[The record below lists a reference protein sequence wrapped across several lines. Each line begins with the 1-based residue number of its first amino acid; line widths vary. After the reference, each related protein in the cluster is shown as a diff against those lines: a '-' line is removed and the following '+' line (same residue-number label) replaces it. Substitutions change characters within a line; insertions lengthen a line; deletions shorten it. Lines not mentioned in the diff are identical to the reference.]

1 MTDKRDYY
9 EVLGVSKDAS
19 ADDIRKAYK
28 QSALKHHPDRNQGNK
43 DAEAKFK
50 EATEAYS
57 VLSDD
62 DKRQAYDRYGHAG
75 VEGRGGF
82 DFSQA
87 GMGDILSQFQDLFS
101 DFFGGFG
108 GSSRQGRNADRGQ
121 DVQVDVAVTLREAM
135 LGSKREVNVR
145 GVAHCDDC
153 GGSGA
158 SPGSRPERCSS
169 CGGSGQVATQ
179 RGFLMFATTCP
190 RCRGRGEVISSPC
203 SSCSGQGR
211 VERQK
216 KVLVSIPAGI
226 DTGQRLRVPGQGMSG
241 RAGAPQGDLYVDIH
255 VEDDP
260 KFQREGNDLAT
271 QVQVQFGTAT
281 LGGRVEVQ
289 LPDDTRLNVNIEPGT
304 QPGNVITLRGN
315 GMPRLDQ
322 RGGRGNLHVVVNVL
336 VPKKISKK
344 AKKLL
349 EELMRELGE
358 PAASEST
365 LQDRA

>member
-9 EVLGVSKDAS
+9 EVLGVSKDAAS
-19 ADDIRKAYK
+19 DDIRKAYK
-28 QSALKHHPDRNQGNK
+28 AAALKYHPDRNPGDK
-43 DAEAKFK
+43 DAETSFK

-57 VLSDD
+57 VLSDG
-62 DKRQAYDRYGHAG
+62 DKRQTYDRFGHAG
-75 VEGRGGF
+75 LEGRGGF
-82 DFSQA
+82 DFSHA
-87 GMGDILSQFQDLFS
+87 GMGDILSQFQDLFA

-121 DVQVDVAVTLREAM
+121 DVQVDVTVTLKDAM
-135 LGSKREVNVR
+135 IGSKREVNVR
-145 GVAHCDDC
+145 GVAHCDSC

-158 SPGSRPERCSS
+158 GPGSRPERCST

-179 RGFLMFATTCP
+179 RGFLMFATTCH
-190 RCRGRGEVISSPC
+190 RCGGRGQTISSPC
-203 SSCSGQGR
+203 SSCNGQGR

-226 DTGQRLRVPGQGMSG
+226 DSGQRLRVPGQGMTG
-241 RAGAPQGDLYVDIH
+241 RAGAPQGDLYVDVQ
-255 VEDDP
+255 VEEDP

-271 QVQVQFGTAT
+271 QIQVQFGTAT
-281 LGGRVEVQ
+281 LGGRSEIQ
-289 LPDDTRLNVNIEPGT
+289 LPDDTRINVTVEPGT
-304 QPGNVITLRGN
+304 QPGTVVTMRGH

-322 RGGRGNLHVVVNVL
+322 RGGRGNLHVVVSVN

-344 AKKLL
+344 ARKLL
-349 EELMRELGE
+349 EELMHELGD
-358 PAASEST
+358 PAEAT

>member
-1 MTDKRDYY
+1 MTEKRDYY
-9 EVLGVSKDAS
+9 EVLSVSRDAS
-19 ADDIRKAYK
+19 DEDIRKAYK
-28 QSALKHHPDRNQGNK
+28 QAALKYHPDRNQGDK
-43 DAEAKFK
+43 GAEEKFK

-57 VLSDD
+57 VLSNQ

-82 DFSQA
+82 DFTNA

-108 GSSRQGRNADRGQ
+108 GSPRQSRNADRGQ
-121 DVQVDVAVTLREAM
+121 DVQIDVSVSLKDAM
-135 LGSKREVNVR
+135 VGIKRELNVK
-145 GVAHCDDC
+145 GVAHCDTC

-158 SPGSRPERCSS
+158 AAGSRPERCGS

-190 RCRGRGEVISSPC
+190 RCRGRGEVITSPC
-203 SSCSGQGR
+203 SSCNGQGR

-216 KVLVSIPAGI
+216 KVLVAIPAGI
-226 DTGQRLRVPGQGMSG
+226 DSGQRLRVPGQGMAG
-241 RAGAPQGDLYVDIH
+241 RSGAPQGDLYVDVH
-255 VEDDP
+255 VDDDP

-271 QVQVQFGTAT
+271 QIQVQFGVAT
-281 LGGRVEVQ
+281 LGGRTEIQ
-289 LPDDTRLNVNIEPGT
+289 LPDDTRLNVTVEPGT
-304 QPGNVITLRGN
+304 QPGTVITLRGQ

-322 RGGRGNLHVVVNVL
+322 RGGRGNLHVVVNVV

-344 AKKLL
+344 AKRLL
-349 EELMRELGE
+349 EDLMHELGDTGSD
-358 PAASEST
+358 AAV
-365 LQDRA
+365 QDRA

>member
-9 EVLGVSKDAS
+9 EVLGISKDAAS
-19 ADDIRKAYK
+19 DDIRKAYK
-28 QSALKHHPDRNQGNK
+28 QAALKFHPDRNQGDK
-43 DAEAKFK
+43 DSEVKFK

-57 VLSDD
+57 VLSDA
-62 DKRQAYDRYGHAG
+62 DKRQAYDRFGFAG
-75 VEGRGGF
+75 VEGRGGV

-108 GSSRQGRNADRGQ
+108 GASRQGRNADRGQ
-121 DVQVDVAVTLREAM
+121 DVQVDVTVSLRDAM
-135 LGSKREVNVR
+135 LGTKREVNVR

-158 SPGSRPERCSS
+158 APGSRPERCNS

-190 RCRGRGEVISSPC
+190 RCRGRGEVISKPC

-226 DTGQRLRVPGQGMSG
+226 DSGQRLRVPSQGMTG
-241 RAGAPQGDLYVDIH
+241 RANAPPGDLYVDIT
-255 VEDDP
+255 VEGDS
-260 KFQREGNDLAT
+260 KFQREGNDLALQIT
-271 QVQVQFGTAT
+271 VQFGTAT
-281 LGGRVEVQ
+281 LGGRTEVE
-289 LPDDTRLNVNIEPGT
+289 LPDDTRINVNIDAGT
-304 QPGNVITLRGN
+304 QPGTVITMRGH

-322 RGGRGNLHVVVNVL
+322 RGGRGNLHVVVNVA

-349 EELMRELGE
+349 EELIAELGG
-358 PAASEST
+358 AESDSAV
-365 LQDRA
+365 QERA

>member
-9 EVLGVSKDAS
+9 EVLGVSKDAPG
-19 ADDIRKAYK
+19 DDIRKAYK
-28 QSALKHHPDRNQGNK
+28 QAALKFHPDRNQGDK
-43 DAEAKFK
+43 DAEHKFK

-57 VLSDD
+57 VLSDG
-62 DKRQAYDRYGHAG
+62 DKRQAYDRFGHAG

-121 DVQVDVAVTLREAM
+121 DVQVDVPVTLKEAM
-135 LGSKREVNVR
+135 TGTKREVNVR
-145 GVAHCDDC
+145 GVAHCDEC
-153 GGSGA
+153 HGSGA
-158 SPGSRPERCSS
+158 SPGSRADRCHA

-190 RCRGRGEVISSPC
+190 KCRGRGEVIGSPC
-203 SSCSGQGR
+203 TSCNGQGR

-216 KVLVSIPAGI
+216 KVLVSIPAGV
-226 DTGQRLRVPGQGMSG
+226 DSGQRLRVPGQGMSG
-241 RAGAPQGDLYVDIH
+241 RNGASQGDLYVDIH
-255 VEDDP
+255 LEGHP

-271 QVQVQFGTAT
+271 QVQVHFGIAT
-281 LGGRVEVQ
+281 LGGRTEIQ
-289 LPDDTRLNVNIEPGT
+289 LPDDTRLNVTIQPGT
-304 QPGNVITLRGN
+304 QPGSVILLRGQ

-322 RGGRGNLHVVVNVL
+322 RGGRGDLHVVVSVL

-349 EELMRELGE
+349 EELMQELGE
-358 PAASEST
+358 PGSESA
-365 LQDRA
+365 LQDQA

>member
-9 EVLGVSKDAS
+9 EVLGVAKDAAS
-19 ADDIRKAYK
+19 DDIRKAYK
-28 QSALKHHPDRNQGNK
+28 QAALKYHPDRNPGNQE
-43 DAEAKFK
+43 AESKFK

-62 DKRQAYDRYGHAG
+62 DKRQTYDKFGFAG
-75 VEGRGGF
+75 MEGRGGF
-82 DFSQA
+82 DFQHA

-108 GSSRQGRNADRGQ
+108 GASRSRGGQERGQ
-121 DVQVDVAVTLREAM
+121 DVQADAKITLKEAM
-135 LGSKREVNVR
+135 LGIKREVTVH
-145 GVAHCDDC
+145 GVAPCDDC
-153 GGSGA
+153 GGNGA
-158 SPGSRPERCSS
+158 APGSRPERCHA

-190 RCRGRGEVISSPC
+190 KCRGRGETIGTPC
-203 SSCSGQGR
+203 SSCRGQGR

-226 DTGQRLRVPGQGMSG
+226 DSGQRLRVPQQGMPG
-241 RAGAPQGDLYVDIH
+241 RTGTPPGDLYVDIH
-255 VEDDP
+255 VDEHP

-271 QVQVQFGTAT
+271 QFPVPFSVAT
-281 LGGRVEVQ
+281 LGGRVEVE
-289 LPDDTRLNVNIEPGT
+289 LPDDTRTFVHIEPGT
-304 QPGNVITLRGN
+304 QPGTVVTVRGY

-322 RGGRGNLHVVVNVL
+322 RSGRGTLHVIVSVI
-336 VPKKISKK
+336 VPKKVSKK

-349 EELMRELGE
+349 EELTRELDESGE
-358 PAASEST
+358 SAAAQERS
-365 LQDRA
+365 

>member
-9 EVLGVSKDAS
+9 EVLGVSKEAGTEEV
-19 ADDIRKAYK
+19 RKAYK
-28 QSALKHHPDRNQGNK
+28 QAALKFHPDRNQG
-43 DAEAKFK
+43 DPAAEGKFK

-62 DKRQAYDRYGHAG
+62 DKRQAYDRFGFAG
-75 VEGRGGF
+75 VEGRGGV

-108 GSSRQGRNADRGQ
+108 GARQGRSADRGQ
-121 DVQVDVAVTLREAM
+121 DVQVDVSVSLRDAM
-135 LGSKREVNVR
+135 IGTKREVNVR
-145 GVAHCDDC
+145 GVAPCDDC
-153 GGSGA
+153 SGSGA
-158 SPGSRPERCSS
+158 APGSRPERCNS

-190 RCRGRGEVISSPC
+190 RCRGRGETISKPC
-203 SSCSGQGR
+203 SACSGQGR

-226 DTGQRLRVPGQGMSG
+226 DSGQRLRVPSQGMQG
-241 RAGAPQGDLYVDIH
+241 RPNSPQGDLYVDITL
-255 VEDDP
+255 EGDP

-271 QVQVQFGTAT
+271 QITVQFGMAT
-281 LGGRVEVQ
+281 LGGRTEVI
-289 LPDDTRLNVNIEPGT
+289 LPDDTRLNVSIESGT
-304 QPGNVITLRGN
+304 QPGTVITLRGQ

-322 RGGRGNLHVVVNVL
+322 RGGRGNLHVVVNVA

-349 EELMRELGE
+349 EELMSELGE
-358 PAASEST
+358 TSGGEAAVQE
-365 LQDRA
+365 RA

>member
-9 EVLGVSKDAS
+9 EVLGVSKDAGE
-19 ADDIRKAYK
+19 DEIRKAYK
-28 QSALKHHPDRNQGNK
+28 QSALKHHPDRNPGNK
-43 DAEAKFK
+43 DAEHKFK

-57 VLSDD
+57 VLSDAE
-62 DKRQAYDRYGHAG
+62 KRQVYDRFGHAG
-75 VEGRGGF
+75 LEGRGGF
-82 DFSQA
+82 DFSHA

-108 GSSRQGRNADRGQ
+108 GSSRQGRGGERGQ
-121 DVQVDVAVTLREAM
+121 DVQVDVSVSLREAM
-135 LGSKREVNVR
+135 VGIKREVNVR
-145 GVAHCDDC
+145 GIAHCDTC
-153 GGSGA
+153 SGTGA
-158 SPGSRPERCSS
+158 AAGSRPERCNA

-190 RCRGRGEVISSPC
+190 RCRGRGEVVSSPC
-203 SSCSGQGR
+203 SSCGGQGR

-226 DTGQRLRVPGQGMSG
+226 DSGQRLRVPGQGMSG
-241 RAGAPQGDLYVDIH
+241 RPGTPQGDLYVDIR

-260 KFQREGNDLAT
+260 KFQREGADLAT
-271 QVQVQFGTAT
+271 QVQVNFGIAA
-281 LGGRVEVQ
+281 LGGRTEIE
-289 LPDDTRLNVNIEPGT
+289 LPDDSRLNVTIEPGT
-304 QPGNVITLRGN
+304 QPGTVVVLRGQ
-315 GMPRLDQ
+315 GMPRLDRQ
-322 RGGRGNLHVVVNVL
+322 GGRGNLHVVVNVQ

-349 EELMRELGE
+349 EELMAELGDSNSS
-358 PAASEST
+358 AS

>member
-9 EVLGVSKDAS
+9 EVLGVAKDAS
-19 ADDIRKAYK
+19 SDEIRKAYK
-28 QSALKHHPDRNQGNK
+28 QAALKYHPDRNQGDK

-50 EATEAYS
+50 EATAAYS
-57 VLSDD
+57 VLSDS
-62 DKRQAYDRYGHAG
+62 DKRQAYDRFGFEG
-75 VEGRGGF
+75 VEGRGGV

-108 GSSRQGRNADRGQ
+108 GSSRSSRGSNRGQ
-121 DVQVDVAVTLREAM
+121 DVQADVRVSLKEAM
-135 LGSKREVNVR
+135 LGTKREVAVR
-145 GVAHCDDC
+145 GVAPCDDC

-158 SPGSRPERCSS
+158 SAGSKPERCHA

-190 RCRGRGEVISSPC
+190 KCRGRGEVISSPC
-203 SSCSGQGR
+203 SSCRGQGR

-216 KVLVSIPAGI
+216 KVLITIPAGV
-226 DTGQRLRVPGQGMSG
+226 DSGQRLRVPSQGMPGRSG
-241 RAGAPQGDLYVDIH
+241 QPPGDLYVDIT
-255 VEDDP
+255 VDEDA
-260 KFQREGNDLAT
+260 KFQRDGHDLAT
-271 QVQVQFGTAT
+271 QFPVPFSMAT
-281 LGGRVEVQ
+281 LGGRTEVE
-289 LPDDTRLNVNIEPGT
+289 LPDGTKTLIHIEPGT
-304 QPGNVITLRGN
+304 QPGTVVTVRGF

-322 RGGRGNLHVVVNVL
+322 RGGRGALHVVVSVV

-349 EELMRELGE
+349 EELSRELDE
-358 PAASEST
+358 DPDSARA
-365 LQDRA
+365 QDQA

>member
-19 ADDIRKAYK
+19 GDDIRKAYK
-28 QSALKHHPDRNQGNK
+28 QAALKYHPDRNPGDK
-43 DAEAKFK
+43 AAETKFK

-57 VLSDD
+57 VLSDG
-62 DKRQAYDRYGHAG
+62 DKRQAYDRFGHAG

-87 GMGDILSQFQDLFS
+87 GMGDILSQFQDLFA

-108 GSSRQGRNADRGQ
+108 GSSRQGRGADRGQ
-121 DVQVDVAVTLREAM
+121 DVQVDVNVTLKEAMAVT
-135 LGSKREVNVR
+135 KREVNVR
-145 GVAHCDDC
+145 GVAPCDDC
-153 GGSGA
+153 GGTGA
-158 SPGSRPERCSS
+158 APGSRPERCSS

-190 RCRGRGEVISSPC
+190 RCRGRGEVVSSPC

-226 DTGQRLRVPGQGMSG
+226 DSGQRLRVPGQGMSG
-241 RAGAPQGDLYVDIH
+241 RPGAPAGDLYVDVH
-255 VEDDP
+255 VEDHP
-260 KFQREGNDLAT
+260 RFQREGNDLAT
-271 QVQVQFGTAT
+271 QVTVQFGVAT
-281 LGGRVEVQ
+281 LGGRVEVV
-289 LPDDTRLNVNIEPGT
+289 LPDESRLNVNIASGT
-304 QPGNVITLRGN
+304 QPGTVVMMRGH

-322 RGGRGNLHVVVNVL
+322 RGGRGNLHVVVNVA
-336 VPKKISKK
+336 VPKKVTKK

-349 EELMRELGE
+349 EELMHELGE
-358 PAASEST
+358 SDSEPP
-365 LQDRA
+365 LQERA

>member
-19 ADDIRKAYK
+19 ADEIRKAYK
-28 QSALKHHPDRNQGNK
+28 QAALKHHPDRNQGNK
-43 DAEAKFK
+43 DAELKFK

-57 VLSDD
+57 VLSDS
-62 DKRQAYDRYGHAG
+62 DKRQTYDRFGHAG
-75 VEGRGGF
+75 LDGRGGV

-108 GSSRQGRNADRGQ
+108 GSSRSSRGSERGQ
-121 DVQVDVAVTLREAM
+121 DVQASVRISLKDAM
-135 LGSKREVNVR
+135 IGTKREVTVR
-145 GVAHCDDC
+145 GIAPCDDC

-158 SPGSRPERCSS
+158 APGSRPERCNA

-190 RCRGRGEVISSPC
+190 KCRGRGETIGSPC
-203 SSCSGQGR
+203 GGCHGQGR

-226 DTGQRLRVPGQGMSG
+226 DAGQRLRVPGQGMPG
-241 RAGAPQGDLYVDIH
+241 RAGTPQGDLYVDID
-255 VEDDP
+255 VEEHP

-271 QVQVQFGTAT
+271 QLPVPFSMAT
-281 LGGRVEVQ
+281 LGGRTEVE
-289 LPDDTRLNVNIEPGT
+289 LPDASRAFVTIEPGT
-304 QPGNVITLRGN
+304 QPGTVVKVRGF
-315 GMPRLDQ
+315 GMPKLDQ
-322 RGGRGNLHVVVNVL
+322 RGGRGTLHVIVSVI
-336 VPKKISKK
+336 VPKKLSKK

-349 EELMRELGE
+349 EELSKELDDEGE
-358 PAASEST
+358 TAATQEH
-365 LQDRA
+365 A

>member
-9 EVLGVSKDAS
+9 EVLGVARDAS
-19 ADDIRKAYK
+19 AEDIRKAYK
-28 QSALKHHPDRNQGNK
+28 QAALKHHPDRNQGDK
-43 DAEAKFK
+43 DAEFKFK

-57 VLSDD
+57 VLSDG
-62 DKRQAYDRYGHAG
+62 DKRQAYDRFGHAG
-75 VEGRGGF
+75 VEGRGGV

-108 GSSRQGRNADRGQ
+108 GASRQGRNSDRGQ
-121 DVQVDVAVTLREAM
+121 DVQVEVAVSLHDAM
-135 LGSKREVNVR
+135 IGTKREVNVR
-145 GVAHCDDC
+145 GVAHCDEC
-153 GGSGA
+153 SGSGA
-158 SPGSRPERCSS
+158 APGSRPERCNS

-190 RCRGRGEVISSPC
+190 RCRGRGEVISKPC
-203 SSCSGQGR
+203 SSCNGQGR

-226 DTGQRLRVPGQGMSG
+226 DSGQRLRVPAQGMSG
-241 RAGAPQGDLYVDIH
+241 RAGAPQGDLYVDIS
-255 VEDDP
+255 VENDP

-271 QVQVQFGTAT
+271 QITVQFGTAT
-281 LGGRVEVQ
+281 LGGRTEVQ
-289 LPDDTRLNVNIEPGT
+289 LPDETRINVTIEPGT
-304 QPGNVITLRGN
+304 QPGTVITMRGH

-322 RGGRGNLHVVVNVL
+322 RGGRGNLHVIVNVA

-349 EELMRELGE
+349 EELMRELGDTSTE
-358 PAASEST
+358 AS
-365 LQDRA
+365 LRDQA

>member
-9 EVLGVSKDAS
+9 EVLGVSKEATPDE
-19 ADDIRKAYK
+19 IRKAYK
-28 QSALKHHPDRNQGNK
+28 QAALKHHPDRNQGNK

-62 DKRQAYDRYGHAG
+62 DKRQAYDRFGHAG
-75 VEGRGGF
+75 VEGRGGV

-108 GSSRQGRNADRGQ
+108 GSTRQSRGGNRGQ
-121 DVQVDVAVTLREAM
+121 DVQADARITLKDAM
-135 LGSKREVNVR
+135 LGTKREVTVH
-145 GVAHCDDC
+145 GVAPCDDC

-158 SPGSRPERCSS
+158 APGTKPERCRA

-190 RCRGRGEVISSPC
+190 KCRGRGEDISSPC
-203 SSCSGQGR
+203 AGCHGQGR

-216 KVLVSIPAGI
+216 KVLVTIPAGI
-226 DTGQRLRVPGQGMSG
+226 DSGQRLRVPNQGMPGRSG
-241 RAGAPQGDLYVDIH
+241 QPPGDLYVDIH

-260 KFQREGNDLAT
+260 KFQRDGSDLAT
-271 QVQVQFGTAT
+271 QFAVSFGMAT
-281 LGGRVEVQ
+281 LGGRTEVE
-289 LPDDTRLNVNIEPGT
+289 LPDGTRTLITIEPGT
-304 QPGNVITLRGN
+304 QPGTVLTVRGF

-322 RGGRGNLHVVVNVL
+322 RGGRGALHVVISVI
-336 VPKKISKK
+336 VPKKLSKK

-349 EELMRELGE
+349 DELTRELDDG
-358 PAASEST
+358 SIEST
-365 LQDRA
+365 STQDHA